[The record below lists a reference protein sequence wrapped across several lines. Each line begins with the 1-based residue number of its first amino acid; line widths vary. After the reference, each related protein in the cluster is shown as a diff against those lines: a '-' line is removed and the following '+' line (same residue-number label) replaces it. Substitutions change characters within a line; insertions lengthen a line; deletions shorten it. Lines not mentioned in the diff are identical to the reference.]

1 MKLEKSDSEGLFKRV
16 LLAYAIL
23 ILHVVLLAGI
33 VLLVIF
39 LHGVTTHLLWIF
51 LVGAAVIGASGYL
64 FYRRMRAEGR
74 TLKEM
79 LASPLFSGRSVEVS
93 LLGGMA
99 TFKIGRPEKTPLL
112 PYDSETPVRRLAGPD
127 PGRIGD
133 LSELAR
139 LYENDLLT
147 LEEYQ
152 RAKDRNF
159 KA

>member
-1 MKLEKSDSEGLFKRV
+1 MKFKKSDSEGMFRRV

-23 ILHVVLLAGI
+23 ILHVVLLAAI

-51 LVGAAVIGASGYL
+51 VGGAALLGASAYF
-64 FYRRMRAEGR
+64 FYRRMQAEGR

-79 LASPLFSGRSVEVS
+79 LASPLFGGRSVEVS
-93 LLGGMA
+93 LLGGLA
-99 TFKIGRPEKTPLL
+99 TFKIGRPDETRWLQHGPQTPLRRL
-112 PYDSETPVRRLAGPD
+112 EGPVDTPVD
-127 PGRIGD
+127 D

-139 LYENDLLT
+139 LYENNLLSP
-147 LEEYQ
+147 EEYQ
-152 RAKDRNF
+152 RAKDRIF